1 VEEPTVA
8 DVMTRHVFALAP
20 ETSLQA
26 AARMLKQQGISGAPV
41 VATNKRPIGVLTLSD
56 LVDVD
61 RTMRRRQGYSLFYR
75 IDDTDTWTT
84 ETLPDIEPVAG
95 RVEDAMMPT
104 VVAIDENTS
113 ILDAAGRLI
122 ELGIHRLMVTR
133 DEALVGVVAAI
144 DLLRGF
150 VESARAGWVYPAQAV
165 EESGNYPE

>member
-1 VEEPTVA
+1 MEEPTVA
-8 DVMTRHVFALAP
+8 DVMTRQLFALAP

-41 VATNKRPIGVLTLSD
+41 VTTNKKPIGVLSLSD

-61 RTMRRRQGYSLFYR
+61 RDMRQRRGYPMFYR
-75 IDDTDTWTT
+75 ISADVWTT
-84 ETLPDIEPVAG
+84 ETLPDVMPMSG

-104 VVAIDENTS
+104 VVAVDENTS

-133 DEALVGVVAAI
+133 GAALVGVVAAI

-165 EESGNYPE
+165 DELRGL

>member
-8 DVMTRHVFALAP
+8 DVMTRHIFALAP

-56 LVDVD
+56 LVDMD
-61 RTMRRRQGYSLFYR
+61 RAMRRRQGYSLFYR

-84 ETLPDIEPVAG
+84 ETLPDVMPVAG

-165 EESGNYPE
+165 EESENYPE